1 MSDFKNKQ
9 NVSQLSKIK
18 WERDLIKRLN
28 KFFGSKEAHRGKNVG
43 NMQSPDIDAP
53 FFWIKTGYGK
63 SITLEKTLNSAIDN
77 GCGNL
82 NRKILAIY
90 KKSPAAPTQVAMEFD
105 EFIKLLSEMGIW
117 K

>member
-1 MSDFKNKQ
+1 MNNSKHKIS
-9 NVSQLSKIK
+9 VSQLSKIK

-43 NMQSPDIDAP
+43 SMQAPDIDAP

-63 SITLEKTLNSAIDN
+63 AITLEKTLNSAIDN

-82 NRKILAIY
+82 NRKIIAIY
-90 KKSPAAPTQVAMEFD
+90 KKSPAASTMVAMEFE
-105 EFIKLLSEMGIW
+105 EFIKLLSELGFW